1 MSVFEILM
9 LVCFGFAWPTSIY
22 KSITSKSI
30 EGKSVIFLYVILLG
44 YLMGMLHKIFF
55 NLDFVIAL
63 YAINFVMVFIDLL
76 LYYRNKKYRYTL
88 LESSVKK

>member
-30 EGKSVIFLYVILLG
+30 EGKSVLFLYIIMLG
-44 YLMGMLHKIFF
+44 YLMGMTHKFLYH
-55 NLDFVIAL
+55 LDFVIVL
-63 YAINFVMVFIDLL
+63 YGINFLMVLTDLL
-76 LYYRNKKYRYTL
+76 LYYRNKRL
-88 LESSVKK
+88 LIKG